1 MKEEEKRDKRECNI
15 TVIYVTFT
23 VTIKQRLV
31 FISAH
36 WNKQKERKEK
46 KKMKKGK
53 KENKN
58 IMFLWF
64 KPRGYSIIGQF
75 IVPKPTTISKRFCKN
90 FERVWKGPRV

>member
-36 WNKQKERKEK
+36 WNTQKERKKK
-46 KKMKKGK
+46 KKMKKEK
-53 KENKN
+53 KYIILN
-58 IMFLWF
+58 INANYVSFIVMI
-64 KPRGYSIIGQF
+64 KQSIIV
-75 IVPKPTTISKRFCKN
+75 ILELKSIKKS
-90 FERVWKGPRV
+90 